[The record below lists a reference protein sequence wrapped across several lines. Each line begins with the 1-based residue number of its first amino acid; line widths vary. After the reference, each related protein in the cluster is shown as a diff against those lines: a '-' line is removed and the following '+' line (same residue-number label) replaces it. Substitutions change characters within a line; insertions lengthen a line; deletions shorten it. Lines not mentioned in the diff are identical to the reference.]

1 VCASM
6 LTLPL
11 DRSGLLPHPP
21 NRGGANMNRLV
32 SPLLIVLLLSS
43 FVVGWRTTPRSFTAS
58 ESNDLVWTQSMT
70 LADNLLLVSDV
81 SGLHIYDVSNL
92 AAPTQRMRIRL
103 HENMSSAVKDDIIY
117 TNDEGQLKAIRL
129 TGGSYTVVDSIGR
142 KYPRFY
148 EGPIDG
154 YGGGGCSACTNSYDT
169 SPVPA
174 SGGSGSSY
182 ATFAVIDNYLYRADR
197 RGSLITYDIT
207 TPDKIKQVGSVD
219 VGWGVESL
227 YPTENFLFVGGV
239 SGMYIFDRTQP
250 EEPVQISKIEH
261 TRSCDPVVVSGST
274 AFVTLRGSGMCG
286 GASDELLCVT
296 IKDPHNPEVM
306 ATKSLATP
314 WGLATQGQQL
324 YVSHGDSGYSLFDVT
339 DPSSPAL
346 TATWNDTPS
355 RDFIWS
361 GHTLFVMSPHNVFIY
376 DVTDPSA
383 PVLLSQ
389 VQGTPAM

>member
-1 VCASM
+1 M
-6 LTLPL
+6 K
-11 DRSGLLPHPP
+11 
-21 NRGGANMNRLV
+21 RLV

-43 FVVGWRTTPRSFTAS
+43 FVVGWRTTPRLFTALD
-58 ESNDLVWTQSMT
+58 SNDLVWTQSMT
-70 LADNLLLVSDV
+70 LAGSLLLVSDV

-103 HENMSSAVKDDIIY
+103 HDNLSSAVKDDIIY

-129 TGGSYTVVDSIGR
+129 TGDSYTVVDSIGR
-142 KYPRFY
+142 KYPRYY

-154 YGGGGCSACTNSYDT
+154 YGGGGCSACTNSYDVAT
-169 SPVPA
+169 GIPA
-174 SGGSGSSY
+174 PGGTGSSY

-197 RGSLITYDIT
+197 HGSLITYDIT
-207 TPDKIKQVGSVD
+207 TPDKIKQIGSVD

-227 YPTENFLFVGGV
+227 YPTPNFLFVGGG
-239 SGMYIFDRTQP
+239 SGMYIFDRMQP
-250 EEPVQISKIEH
+250 EKPVQISKIEH
-261 TRSCDPVVVSGST
+261 TRACDPVVVSGST
-274 AFVTLRGSGMCG
+274 AFVTLRGSGICG
-286 GASDELLCVT
+286 GAADELLCVT
-296 IKDPHNPEVM
+296 IKDPHKPEVM
-306 ATKSLATP
+306 TAKALVTP
-314 WGLATQGQQL
+314 WGLALQGPQL

-346 TATWNDTPS
+346 TATWNDTPT

-361 GHTLFVMSPHNVFIY
+361 GHTLFVMSQHNVFIY

-389 VQGTPAM
+389 VQGPSAM